1 MSLLGECE
9 AFRGLGLPLEHFL
22 DALLESD
29 ALTGKTWV
37 GLLKHCA
44 ARDRSLSVH
53 GDVYARFGVRG

>member
-22 DALLESD
+22 DALLEWD
-29 ALTGKTWV
+29 VLTGKTWV

-44 ARDRSLSVH
+44 ARDGG
-53 GDVYARFGVRG
+53 GDVFGVKG